1 MKHSWITGKST
12 HRIFYSSYGGQGSS
26 SSLAAETSL
35 SAWSKQKSP
44 MKDRGSFIGLFYWRG
59 LLPYRF
65 PKKGENWIA
74 LGNQNELRVES
85 LEKEFGRSSSLYIGY
100 QMDRTDGVIA
110 EIFLKIFSK
119 NGERGPRDRSGG
131 GGAAFSTA
139 LVSHLHILLPVLFD
153 DGFPACEVCQEFEMR
168 FRLFGKGEEGHL
180 YFVCEGTV

>member
-1 MKHSWITGKST
+1 MGVRDLQAPCWRKRAFRHGVSKKPDERQGIF
-12 HRIFYSSYGGQGSS
+12 HRAFYC
-26 SSLAAETSL
+26 A
-35 SAWSKQKSP
+35 
-44 MKDRGSFIGLFYWRG
+44 G

-100 QMDRTDGVIA
+100 QMDRTDDVIA
-110 EIFLKIFSK
+110 ESFLKIFSK
-119 NGERGPRDRSGG
+119 KLGGEGAKGQVRR

-168 FRLFGKGEEGHL
+168 LRLFGKGEEGHL
-180 YFVCEGTV
+180 HLGCEGTV

>member
-1 MKHSWITGKST
+1 MGVRDLQAPWQRKRAFRHGVSKKPDERQGIF
-12 HRIFYSSYGGQGSS
+12 HRAF
-26 SSLAAETSL
+26 
-35 SAWSKQKSP
+35 
-44 MKDRGSFIGLFYWRG
+44 
-59 LLPYRF
+59 LLERPFAIPF

-100 QMDRTDGVIA
+100 QMDRTDDVIA

-119 NGERGPRDRSGG
+119 NGERETRDRSGG
-131 GGAAFSTA
+131 VVRRFSTA

-180 YFVCEGTV
+180 HFVCEGTV

>member
-1 MKHSWITGKST
+1 MGGRDLQAPWQRKRAFRHGVSKKPDERQGIF
-12 HRIFYSSYGGQGSS
+12 HRAFYC
-26 SSLAAETSL
+26 A
-35 SAWSKQKSP
+35 
-44 MKDRGSFIGLFYWRG
+44 G

-100 QMDRTDGVIA
+100 QMDRTDDVIVG
-110 EIFLKIFSK
+110 IFLKIISK
-119 NGERGPRDRSGG
+119 KFGKRSQGTGPAGVVRR
-131 GGAAFSTA
+131 FSTA

-168 FRLFGKGEEGHL
+168 LRLFGKGEEGHL
-180 YFVCEGTV
+180 HLGCEGTV